1 MKKAPMLIL
10 IFESTTFR
18 PELLLISRLHFLT
31 VVAAHEQ
38 SVSPFSLS
46 LVAIFVG
53 DRSLAE
59 LLMLASAPN
68 ISWLS
73 QSL

>member
-1 MKKAPMLIL
+1 MLIL

-31 VVAAHEQ
+31 VVAALEQ

-53 DRSLAE
+53 DRSLAVV
-59 LLMLASAPN
+59 ADAGKCP
-68 ISWLS
+68 
-73 QSL
+73 